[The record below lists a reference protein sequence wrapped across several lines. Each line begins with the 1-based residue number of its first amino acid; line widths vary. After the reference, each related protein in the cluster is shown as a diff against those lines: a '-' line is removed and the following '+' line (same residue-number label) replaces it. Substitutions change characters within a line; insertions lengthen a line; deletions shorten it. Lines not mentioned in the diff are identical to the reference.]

1 VDPVLVRVVFAALT
15 LASGVGIIA
24 YIILAIAL
32 PEARK
37 TADPL
42 VSGMPDDPV
51 AKDACPTGAPS
62 AEEKERRGAMRERR
76 RMAAGLVLVLV
87 GAVLLA
93 SNFNVFFWWRW
104 DVFWPLV
111 IIGVGVFI
119 IAGRQLRGGKR

>member
-1 VDPVLVRVVFAALT
+1 
-15 LASGVGIIA
+15 
-24 YIILAIAL
+24 
-32 PEARK
+32 
-37 TADPL
+37 
-42 VSGMPDDPV
+42 MPDDPM
-51 AKDACPTGAPS
+51 AKDASPASAPTP
-62 AEEKERRGAMRERR
+62 EDKERRGAMRERR

-119 IAGRQLRGGKR
+119 IAGRQMRGGKR

>member
-1 VDPVLVRVVFAALT
+1 
-15 LASGVGIIA
+15 
-24 YIILAIAL
+24 
-32 PEARK
+32 
-37 TADPL
+37 
-42 VSGMPDDPV
+42 
-51 AKDACPTGAPS
+51 
-62 AEEKERRGAMRERR
+62 MRERR

-119 IAGRQLRGGKR
+119 IAGRQMRGGKR